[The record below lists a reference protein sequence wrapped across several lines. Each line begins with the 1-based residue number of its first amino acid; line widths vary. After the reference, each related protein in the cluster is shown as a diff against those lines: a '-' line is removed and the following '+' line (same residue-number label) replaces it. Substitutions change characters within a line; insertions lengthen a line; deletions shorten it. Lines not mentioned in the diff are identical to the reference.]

1 MVYLNSVVTLNGA
14 IYSRVLGSPGNLTF
28 TIWYQILRLCRTK
41 KKSGTY
47 MAKKA
52 TLIFSERTD
61 KFEPLRL
68 FAILLEGL
76 FSVLNLALVMAT
88 LQFAYY
94 AEINQG
100 VITCIFASES
110 FFVGLLTFIF

>member
-68 FAILLEGL
+68 FAILLEGF

-88 LQFAYY
+88 L
-94 AEINQG
+94 
-100 VITCIFASES
+100 
-110 FFVGLLTFIF
+110 